1 MAVIS
6 LSRLKDDIETL
17 ARFGRTPSGGV
28 TRPAWSPPHEEARAW
43 LLRRIREAGLTT
55 WVDPAG
61 NSFGCSSP
69 ITPPKF
75 DAPASAD
82 WPYLGVLT
90 GSHIDSV
97 PDGGTLDGAL
107 GVLAGLECLRTIREA
122 GLRCSRPLTLVAWSD
137 EEGRYGSLFGSKA
150 FTGKL
155 DPAQIPAMASPDGD
169 RLVDAVA
176 RAGFNALDAP
186 RAACDPKALAAYV
199 ELHIEQGPHLEAQ
212 GISIGIVTG
221 IVGIRRARVVFIG
234 EPDHAGTTPME
245 RRKDSFLA
253 AAEYALKAR
262 ELVVKRGSGRSVTN
276 FGVVEVKP
284 GVPNI
289 VPART
294 SLLQEMRELDAGIL
308 DRLERRCCSL
318 ARRVAERRTLRV
330 ELLSVSRNEPARC
343 APRVQA
349 AIEAACRELALTFQ
363 RMPSGAGHDAQNLA
377 TVTQAGMIFIP
388 SKGGRSHRP
397 DEASDW
403 DAIER
408 GANVLLQTLLT
419 LAA

>member
-1 MAVIS
+1 MPTIS
-6 LSRLKDDIETL
+6 LSRLRQDIESL
-17 ARFGRTPSGGV
+17 ARFGRTPTGGV

-43 LLRRIREAGLTT
+43 LLGRMREAGLAT

-61 NSFGCSSP
+61 NIFGSTGSSERR
-69 ITPPKF
+69 
-75 DAPASAD
+75 D
-82 WPYLGVLT
+82 LGVLT

-97 PDGGTLDGAL
+97 PEGGILDGAL

-122 GLRCSRPLTLVAWSD
+122 GTPLSRPLTLAAWSD

-150 FTGKL
+150 FTGRLNPGELPK
-155 DPAQIPAMASPDGD
+155 MAAPDGE
-169 RLVDAVA
+169 RLIDAMA

-186 RAACDPKALAAYV
+186 KAACDPKALTAYV
-199 ELHIEQGPHLEAQ
+199 ELHIEQGPHLETH
-212 GISIGIVTG
+212 GIPIGIVTG
-221 IVGIRRARVVFIG
+221 IVGIRRNRVIFVG

-262 ELVVKRGSGRSVTN
+262 DLVVRRGSGRSVTN

-289 VPART
+289 VPALS
-294 SLLQEMRELDAGIL
+294 SLLQEMRELDEAIL
-308 DRLERRCCSL
+308 DRLERRSLSL
-318 ARRVAERRTLRV
+318 ARRIARRRGL
-330 ELLSVSRNEPARC
+330 ELDVVPISRNAPAQC
-343 APRVQA
+343 APRIQA
-349 AIEAACRELALTFQ
+349 AIEAASRALGLTFE
-363 RMPSGAGHDAQNLA
+363 RVPSGAGHDAQNLA
-377 TVTQAGMIFIP
+377 SVTEAGMIFIP

-403 DAIER
+403 EDIER
-408 GANVLLQTLLT
+408 GANVLLHTLLT
-419 LAA
+419 LAS

>member
-1 MAVIS
+1 MPAIS

-17 ARFGRTPSGGV
+17 AQFGRTPNGGV

-43 LLRRIREAGLTT
+43 LLTRMREAGLTT

-61 NSFGCSSP
+61 NTFGCSSP
-69 ITPPKF
+69 LTPPKF
-75 DAPASAD
+75 DAPGSAD
-82 WPYLGVLT
+82 RLYLGVLT

-107 GVLAGLECLRTIREA
+107 GVLAGLECLRTIRET
-122 GLRCSRPLTLVAWSD
+122 GLQCSRPLTLAAWSD

-155 DPAQIPAMASPDGD
+155 DPAAIPAMVAPDGEQ
-169 RLVDAVA
+169 LVDAMA

-186 RAACDPKALAAYV
+186 GAAYAPKSLAAYV
-199 ELHIEQGPHLEAQ
+199 ELHIEQGPHLETR
-212 GISIGIVTG
+212 GVPMGIVTG
-221 IVGIRRARVVFIG
+221 IVGIRRNRVVFIG

-253 AAEYALKAR
+253 AAEYALKACG
-262 ELVVKRGSGRSVTN
+262 LVSKHGGGRSVTN

-294 SLLQEMRELDAGIL
+294 SLLQEMRELDAAIL
-308 DRLERRCCSL
+308 DRLERRCLSL
-318 ARRVAERRTLRV
+318 ARRIAKRRGVTAEVLP
-330 ELLSVSRNEPARC
+330 VSRNEPAQC

-349 AIEAACRELALTFQ
+349 AIEAACRDLGFAFL

-377 TVTQAGMIFIP
+377 TVTEAGMIFIP

-408 GANVLLQTLLT
+408 GANVLLHTLLA

>member
-1 MAVIS
+1 MAAIS
-6 LSRLKDDIETL
+6 LSRLREDIETL
-17 ARFGRTPSGGV
+17 ARFGRTQSGGV
-28 TRPAWSPPHEEARAW
+28 TRPAWSPQHEEARAW
-43 LLRRIREAGLTT
+43 LLARMREGGLTT

-61 NSFGCSSP
+61 NTFGCSAP
-69 ITPPKF
+69 LTPPRF
-75 DAPASAD
+75 DSPAHR
-82 WPYLGVLT
+82 PQLGVLT

-107 GVLAGLECLRTIREA
+107 GVLTALECARAIREA
-122 GLRCSRPLTLVAWSD
+122 GSRLARPVTVVAWSD

-150 FTGKL
+150 FAGKL
-155 DPAQIPAMASPDGD
+155 DPAEIPGMAAPDGE
-169 RLVDAVA
+169 RLVDAMA
-176 RAGFNALDAP
+176 RAGFNALDAQK
-186 RAACDPKALAAYV
+186 AACDPETLTAYV
-199 ELHIEQGPHLEAQ
+199 ELHIEQGPHLEAA
-212 GISIGIVTG
+212 GIPIGIVTG
-221 IVGIRRARVVFIG
+221 IVGIRRNRVVFLG

-276 FGVVEVKP
+276 FGVVEVTP

-294 SLLQEMRELDAGIL
+294 SLLQEMRDPDSAIL
-308 DRLERRCCSL
+308 DRLERRCLSL
-318 ARRVAERRTLRV
+318 ARRVAKRRGLAADV
-330 ELLSVSRNEPARC
+330 LPVSRNAPARC
-343 APRVQA
+343 APRIQA
-349 AIEAACRELALTFQ
+349 AIEAACQTLGLAFQ
-363 RMPSGAGHDAQNLA
+363 KMPSGAGHDAQNLA
-377 TVTQAGMIFIP
+377 TVTEAGMIFIP

-408 GANVLLQTLLT
+408 GANALLHTLLH

>member
-1 MAVIS
+1 MPAIS
-6 LSRLKDDIETL
+6 LSRLKDDIEAL
-17 ARFGRTPSGGV
+17 ARFGRTPNGGV

-43 LLRRIREAGLTT
+43 LLARMTEAQLTT

-61 NSFGCSSP
+61 NTFGCSSP
-69 ITPPKF
+69 LAPPKF
-75 DAPASAD
+75 DAPGSAD
-82 WPYLGVLT
+82 RPYLGVLT

-122 GLRCSRPLTLVAWSD
+122 GLPCSHPLTLVAWSD
-137 EEGRYGSLFGSKA
+137 EEGRYGSLFGSRA

-155 DPAQIPAMASPDGD
+155 DPAEIPMMAAPDGE
-169 RLVDAVA
+169 RLVDAMA
-176 RAGFNALDAP
+176 RAGFHATDAP
-186 RAACDPKALAAYV
+186 KAAYQPKRLAPYV

-212 GISIGIVTG
+212 GIPIGIVTG
-221 IVGIRRARVVFIG
+221 IVGIRRNRVVLIG

-262 ELVVKRGSGRSVTN
+262 ELVMKHGGGRSVTN

-294 SLLQEMRELDAGIL
+294 SLLQEMRELDPAIL
-308 DRLERRCCSL
+308 DRLERRCLSL
-318 ARRVAERRTLRV
+318 ARRIAKRRGLALDV
-330 ELLSVSRNEPARC
+330 LPVSRNEPARC
-343 APRVQA
+343 APRVEA
-349 AIEAACRELALTFQ
+349 AIGAACRTLGLAFL

-377 TVTQAGMIFIP
+377 TVTEAGMIFIP

-408 GANVLLQTLLT
+408 GANILLHTLLA